1 MIAMGVLAMVLA
13 QAMNVLSIE
22 ATLVAR
28 LRSVS
33 EQGDQ
38 HQPKRGTVGQ
48 SLPGGQM
55 SRSWCGGCVR
65 FLIRSSTMCVRR
77 QYIVVDT

>member
-48 SLPGGQM
+48 SLPGGADVAVV
-55 SRSWCGGCVR
+55 VR
-65 FLIRSSTMCVRR
+65 WVCALSHSIIYYVCT
-77 QYIVVDT
+77 